1 MIIVGISVPIVLL
14 LTLLGIGLLV
24 RRHRNQLRKI
34 TEPRAADNLSLPDSV
49 IETR

>member
-1 MIIVGISVPIVLL
+1 MPILVL

-24 RRHRNQLRKI
+24 RRHKNQLRKI

-49 IETR
+49 IETK